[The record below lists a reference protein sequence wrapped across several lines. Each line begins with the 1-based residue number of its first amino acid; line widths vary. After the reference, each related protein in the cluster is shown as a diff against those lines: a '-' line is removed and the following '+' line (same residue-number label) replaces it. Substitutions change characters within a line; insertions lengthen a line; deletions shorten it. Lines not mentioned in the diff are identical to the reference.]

1 MHSTFIH
8 LLSSIVIATGLL
20 RVHAATYTQ
29 STSYIGNDFIS
40 GDFNFF
46 TAADPTAGR
55 VTYVDQA
62 TAAAANLTFATDDV
76 FVLRADDT
84 TVLSASDPGRKSVR
98 LESVLTFGSP
108 SAMVLD
114 IAHMPE
120 GCGTWP
126 ALWTYGPNWPSTGE
140 IDIMEGTFNSYLNN
154 DCGTDLR
161 NHIQA
166 PIRTQT
172 GTVLN
177 DDCAAADDGNDGCGV
192 EFAANTFGPSF
203 NAAGGGWFGM
213 ERTSTFISIW
223 FWPRGST
230 TVPAGVSEG
239 DTEVV
244 TDNWGTPVAYFPN
257 TDCDIASEFEAHNF
271 VINLTFCG
279 DWAGITSVWDLACA
293 ASTGVSDCNDYVNAN
308 PSAFSNAYFEIN
320 SVRIYE

>member
-8 LLSSIVIATGLL
+8 LLSSVVIATGLL

-140 IDIMEGTFNSYLNN
+140 IDIMEGTLEPQTERIA
-154 DCGTDLR
+154 CTMP
-161 NHIQA
+161 A
-166 PIRTQT
+166 TRTQT

-239 DTEVV
+239 ETEVV

-293 ASTGVSDCNDYVNAN
+293 ASTGVSDCNDYVDAN